1 MVSIKTTMEIRKNGG
16 IMITFRGNRILFDP
30 TSKPTV
36 KPDIIAI
43 THAHRDHYNIS
54 VLRYLKGTPTLLSR
68 PTLELMFPRGIPKW
82 LNYVEV
88 YPRAEVEI
96 SNLRIKAE
104 EAGHIVGSLQFVI
117 EDDPRIVFTGDF
129 NPESRIILAPARI
142 VKSDVLIIES
152 TYGALPYLFPERSRL
167 YRRLL
172 EIVKNLLESE
182 GSVIIGARSPGTAQE
197 IAALLSSSRLGT
209 TIYVD
214 ERIYEHS
221 IIHAKYDRVGL
232 LVQRFEFDEPHDVL
246 VTRLRYSTK
255 FSEKY
260 SVVTCT
266 GWMAQSSDEK
276 ALPLSS
282 HADLRGLM
290 QYVKLSDPSEVI
302 TVYGFAREFA
312 RILRDLGFN
321 ARSL

>member
-1 MVSIKTTMEIRKNGG
+1 MIPTKTTMEIRRNGG
-16 IMITFRGNRILFDP
+16 IMVTFRGNRVLFDP
-30 TSKPTV
+30 TSKPTI

-43 THAHRDHYNIS
+43 SHAHRDHYSIS
-54 VLRYLKGTPTLLSR
+54 VLRYLKGTPVLISR
-68 PTLELMFPRGIPKW
+68 PTLELIFPRGIPKW

-88 YPRAEVEI
+88 YPGAEVEI
-96 SNLRIKAE
+96 GSLRIKAE
-104 EAGHIVGSLQFVI
+104 EAGHIVGSLQFII
-117 EDDPRIVFTGDF
+117 EDDPRVVFTGDF
-129 NPESRIILAPARI
+129 NPESRIILAPARV
-142 VKSDVLIIES
+142 VKSDILIIES
-152 TYGALPYLFPERSRL
+152 TYGALPYLFPDRSRL

-172 EIVKNLLESE
+172 EIVKRLLESE

-197 IAALLSSSRLGT
+197 IVALLSSSRLGA
-209 TIYVD
+209 TIYAD

-221 IIHAKYDRVGL
+221 IIHAKYDRIGL
-232 LVQRFEFDEPHDVL
+232 LIRRFELDKPHDIV
-246 VTRLRYSTK
+246 VTRLGYSTRL
-255 FSEKY
+255 SGRY

-290 QYVKLSDPSEVI
+290 QYVKLSNPSEVI